1 MLLHDFLFPSLI
13 GWSMAKAAT
22 KARPNQQLYEAVE
35 NGNFEEI
42 EHLLSLHPDI
52 DVNWKNNEKV

>member
-1 MLLHDFLFPSLI
+1 MVWLLGDGEKHFPFLLL
-13 GWSMAKAAT
+13 MAE
-22 KARPNQQLYEAVE
+22 ARRNQQLYEAAE